1 MEPTNDHE
9 RAIAQAVD
17 EKFREDPSN
26 RHHLILRD
34 VAMSLDFATS
44 PSDTQFLVRYTQW
57 RAAQSQDAST

>member
-17 EKFREDPSN
+17 EKFAEDSDT

-34 VAMSLDFATS
+34 VAMSLDFAMS
-44 PSDTQFLVRYTQW
+44 QSDTQFLVRYTQW
-57 RAAQSQDAST
+57 RAAQSKGTSN